1 MKELNVRQAAE
12 FLGSADDFLIYTHT
26 NPDADTVGSA
36 AALVT
41 LLRRIGKK
49 AVACCADELPRRLS
63 FITECG
69 EGLFV
74 PAPEVLPEGKT
85 YISVDVAAAGQL
97 GDTPVP
103 LFDLSI
109 DHHDVNRIECKRL
122 LLKNDYIAAG
132 EIIFELMDEFG
143 MEPDKKIACMLYD
156 AISSDSGSFKYYGT
170 SPKTHRT
177 AARLLETGIDFA
189 KISRL
194 LFENKTRIQ
203 TELEKAAYNRLEF
216 CCGGRA
222 AVVALDEELM
232 ASVGAKESDVDC
244 VNQIPRQ
251 IEGVEVSAVLRP
263 SGGGTKISMRS
274 NDYFNVADFCASLGG
289 GGHLHAAGFRL
300 DMPVAAARDR
310 LVGLLEGRL

>member
-132 EIIFELMDEFG
+132 EIILSLIHIS
-143 MEPDKKIACMLYD
+143 EP
-156 AISSDSGSFKYYGT
+156 
-170 SPKTHRT
+170 
-177 AARLLETGIDFA
+177 
-189 KISRL
+189 
-194 LFENKTRIQ
+194 TR
-203 TELEKAAYNRLEF
+203 
-216 CCGGRA
+216 
-222 AVVALDEELM
+222 
-232 ASVGAKESDVDC
+232 
-244 VNQIPRQ
+244 
-251 IEGVEVSAVLRP
+251 
-263 SGGGTKISMRS
+263 RS
-274 NDYFNVADFCASLGG
+274 
-289 GGHLHAAGFRL
+289 
-300 DMPVAAARDR
+300 
-310 LVGLLEGRL
+310 